1 MEARLLHI
9 FRNTPEGMETL
20 LQSIHFCKVMD
31 AAPLVYIPRFIKFLM
46 YFEND
51 VVQIDLDDSYLASP
65 ETTADRVEAM
75 MAEHGL
81 EVAFLVPKNF
91 TSATLPDIPSDVDF
105 MTCPRSISDFSAK
118 IGLGFVGPRVR
129 RLVRSAR
136 FPVLVTGPVCR
147 PWTSIAVFFG
157 GSVNAFK
164 ALRLGIRI
172 HRKTGM
178 PLRLFTWTE
187 GREPEYYRQA
197 VTDRRFDRELSAC
210 GAEWHFREEGRDG
223 EDFEDL
229 PHDALIV
236 LGLSGHSLIHD
247 MLFGSF
253 MERVQAKLENPLL
266 IVGPGY
272 AAG

>member
-9 FRNTPEGMETL
+9 FRNTPEGRETL
-20 LQSIHFCKVMD
+20 LQSIHFCRVMD
-31 AAPLVYIPRFIKFLM
+31 AAPLVYLPKFTKFLM

-51 VVQIDLDDSYLASP
+51 VVQIELDDSYLAAP
-65 ETTADRVEAM
+65 RTAADHVEALT
-75 MAEHGL
+75 AEHGL

-118 IGLGFVGPRVR
+118 IGLGYVGSRVR

-136 FPVLVTGPVCR
+136 FPVLVPGPVFK
-147 PWTSIAVFFG
+147 PWTSVAVFFG

-164 ALRLGIRI
+164 ALKLGMRI

-178 PLRLFTWTE
+178 PLHVFTRTE
-187 GREPEYYRQA
+187 GREPDHYRQA
-197 VTDRRFDRELSAC
+197 VQERRLDKEMAAC
-210 GAEWHFREEGRDG
+210 GAEWHFWEEGTEEENFYDV
-223 EDFEDL
+223 
-229 PHDALIV
+229 PHDALVV
-236 LGLSGHSLIHD
+236 LGVSGHGMIRGILSGSL
-247 MLFGSF
+247 
-253 MERVQAKLENPLL
+253 MERVQSKLANPLL